1 MRRRVALVAALAAA
15 LLGLAGAPIASAALD
30 DQTALAKRYSPVL
43 RVATDRECG
52 PGEAYLPMDIDTLL
66 GNADRRA
73 ARAVGR
79 RRPRQDRSE
88 RRATSQAG
96 STTTTSTSPAT
107 PSIPAAGTCTG
118 RAA

>member
-15 LLGLAGAPIASAALD
+15 LLGLVGAPIASAALD

-66 GNADRRA
+66 GNATVALRGPWGGGDLVKIA
-73 ARAVGR
+73 PSGE
-79 RRPRQDRSE
+79 DL
-88 RRATSQAG
+88 AG
-96 STTTTSTSPAT
+96 GLYDYHLDFPGDALN
-107 PSIPAAGTCTG
+107 PG
-118 RAA
+118 